1 MKRTFIAV
9 KIETDKKL
17 KDLVSTLASE
27 MKGDSIRWINTDH
40 MHITLA
46 FLGDTADGTVERV
59 ISMLETNCMGFGE
72 VNFKI
77 SRLGVFKNIGD
88 PRVIWAGIES
98 DDKFENLFKM
108 IKGGLGSIEIAIEE
122 RQFKPHLTLGR
133 VKRLKNRSTLE
144 RMIGQFSETI
154 FQEVSVS
161 EVVFYESILKQSG
174 PEYLPLYVA
183 KLN

>member
-9 KIETDKKL
+9 KIETGEKL

-27 MKGDSIRWINTDH
+27 MKEDPIRWVSTDH
-40 MHITLA
+40 MHLTLA
-46 FLGDTADGTVERV
+46 FLGDTDDETVKRV
-59 ISMLETNCMGFGE
+59 ISMLESNCTGFGE
-72 VNFKI
+72 VNFTI
-77 SRLGVFKNIGD
+77 SGLGVFRNISD
-88 PRVIWAGIES
+88 PRVIWAGIGS
-98 DDKFENLFKM
+98 DEKFENLFKT
-108 IKGGLGSIEIAIEE
+108 IKDGLGSIGISIEE

-133 VKRLKNRSTLE
+133 VKRLKNKSTLE

-161 EVVFYESILKQSG
+161 EVVFYESILQQSG
-174 PEYLPLYVA
+174 PLYLPLYIA

>member
-9 KIETDKKL
+9 KIETGEKL

-27 MKGDSIRWINTDH
+27 MKGDSIRWVNTDH

-46 FLGDTADGTVERV
+46 FLGDTADGTVKRV
-59 ISMLETNCMGFGE
+59 ISMLESICMGFGGI
-72 VNFKI
+72 NFKI
-77 SRLGVFKNIGD
+77 SGLGVFRNIGD

-98 DDKFENLFKM
+98 DDKFEKLFNI
-108 IKGGLGSIEIAIEE
+108 IKEGLASTGIAIEE

-133 VKRLKNRSTLE
+133 VKRLKNKSILE
-144 RMIGQFSETI
+144 RMIGQFSEAT

-174 PEYLPLYVA
+174 PEYLPLYIA

>member
-9 KIETDKKL
+9 KIETGEKL
-17 KDLVSTLASE
+17 KELVSTLASE
-27 MKGDSIRWINTDH
+27 MKDDSIRWVNTDH

-46 FLGDTADGTVERV
+46 FLGDTNDETIKKVITV
-59 ISMLETNCMGFGE
+59 LESSCMGFGE

-77 SRLGVFKNIGD
+77 SGLGVFRNIND

-98 DDKFENLFKM
+98 NDKFGNLFKV
-108 IKGGLGSIEIAIEE
+108 IKEGLGSIEIAIEE

-133 VKRLKNRSTLE
+133 VKRLNNRSTLE
-144 RMIGQFSETI
+144 RMIGQFGKTT
-154 FQEVSVS
+154 FQELSVS

-174 PEYLPLYVA
+174 PLYLPLYIA
-183 KLN
+183 RLK

>member
-9 KIETDKKL
+9 KIETGEKL
-17 KDLVSTLASE
+17 KDLISTLASG
-27 MKGDSIRWINTDH
+27 MKDDSIRWVNTDH

-46 FLGDTADGTVERV
+46 FLGDTADGTVKRV
-59 ISMLETNCMGFGE
+59 ISMLESSCLGFGE

-77 SRLGVFKNIGD
+77 SGLGVFRNIGD

-98 DDKFENLFKM
+98 DDKFENLFKI
-108 IKGGLGSIEIAIEE
+108 IKEGLGSIEITIEE

-133 VKRLKNRSTLE
+133 VKRLNNKSTLE
-144 RMIGQFSETI
+144 RMIGQFSETT

-161 EVVFYESILKQSG
+161 EVVFYESILKQSS
-174 PEYLPLYVA
+174 PLYLPLYVA
-183 KLN
+183 KLT